1 MNTIIKPK
9 GTYDL
14 YGKDSKDVLFLQSL
28 IQNLMES
35 YNYEMIRT
43 PLFESSDL
51 FHRGVGETTDIVTKE
66 TYDFK
71 DRGDRNLTLRP
82 EGTAGAARCFIENKL
97 YAENMPKKFFYYGPM
112 YRYERPQAGR
122 FREHYQFGCEVYGSF
137 DPIIDAEI
145 ISIPY
150 TLFTSLGLNVK
161 VHINSLGDSAS
172 RTSYRDALINY
183 LAPHIDELCSDC
195 KERFEK
201 NPLRI
206 LDCKVDKDNEILK
219 NVPKTID
226 YLSEEA
232 KEYFDKVLKYLEAL
246 EIDYVVDPKT
256 VRGLD
261 YYTHTVFEIE
271 CVDAVNKNSV
281 LCGGGRYNN
290 LIENLG
296 GPKTPAVGFG
306 MGTERLLEVL
316 SENNLGF
323 NLDDSLDCY
332 VIPVSDNEKCEA
344 LTLCHALRLMG
355 FKSDV
360 DNMNRNVKNNF
371 KQAEKLNTKF
381 AIVIGEEELKE
392 GYYTVK
398 NMKSKTNE
406 EVNTKLIID
415 YLMEKL
421 SEDDDCCDDN
431 YDCNCSCGENCD
443 CDDECNCGD
452 DCHCKK

>member
-1 MNTIIKPK
+1 MISKQK

-14 YGKDSKDVLFLQSL
+14 YDEEARKVLALRNIFEN
-28 IQNLMES
+28 IMNNF
-35 YNYEMIRT
+35 NYSFIRT
-43 PLFESSDL
+43 PVFEATELFKRTS
-51 FHRGVGETTDIVTKE
+51 GETSDVVSKE
-66 TYDFK
+66 MYEFK
-71 DRGDRNLTLRP
+71 DKKDRSLALRP
-82 EGTAGAARCFIENKL
+82 EGTASVARCFIENKL
-97 YAENMPKKFFYYGPM
+97 YTDLPRKFWYFEPM
-112 YRYERPQAGR
+112 YRYDRPQKGR
-122 FREHYQFGCEVYGSF
+122 YREHFQFGCEAYGSN
-137 DPIIDAEI
+137 DPSIDAEI

-232 KEYFDKVLKYLEAL
+232 KEYFDKVLKYLDAL

-381 AIVIGEEELKE
+381 AIVIGEE
-392 GYYTVK
+392 
-398 NMKSKTNE
+398 
-406 EVNTKLIID
+406 
-415 YLMEKL
+415 YL
-421 SEDDDCCDDN
+421 
-431 YDCNCSCGENCD
+431 
-443 CDDECNCGD
+443 
-452 DCHCKK
+452 